1 MQGGPGGLRSPVGA
15 GAAGVQHADPNRLLR
30 RRLRPRVCQHP
41 ADERPDGVRAGGGA
55 RRGGARGAGAHQLVP
70 QGDAV
75 VRRLQLRRG
84 RGAHQLLAVR
94 HHGPARQLP
103 QPHLEG
109 ADHLHAQR
117 VGGARLLP
125 PHHQAFGRREAGAP
139 PLPTA
144 ATTLCAAFVR
154 RQARLSLDAALV
166 PPRRTRGPSSATC
179 MACATS
185 SSTSARRLPD
195 DASRAGPTSSASP
208 CGARVT
214 PSSWISCRGIGSGP
228 AKPSLS
234 MCTGRARTS
243 RPSPKRQRDFNWDG
257 LSTLPLIMQTYRTTR
272 SW

>member
-125 PHHQAFGRREAGAP
+125 PHHQAFGRREAAREGRHLQRAWRAQQVP
-139 PLPTA
+139 RHRREGCR
-144 ATTLCAAFVR
+144 TTLQERGLLHRQVPVGQGLHRAHGSAVAVSEADRPSRRSRCVR
-154 RQARLSLDAALV
+154 V
-166 PPRRTRGPSSATC
+166 GP
-179 MACATS
+179 
-185 SSTSARRLPD
+185 
-195 DASRAGPTSSASP
+195 
-208 CGARVT
+208 
-214 PSSWISCRGIGSGP
+214 GP
-228 AKPSLS
+228 AGHRRRGSE
-234 MCTGRARTS
+234 TS
-243 RPSPKRQRDFNWDG
+243 IGMDF
-257 LSTLPLIMQTYRTTR
+257 LPCH
-272 SW
+272 